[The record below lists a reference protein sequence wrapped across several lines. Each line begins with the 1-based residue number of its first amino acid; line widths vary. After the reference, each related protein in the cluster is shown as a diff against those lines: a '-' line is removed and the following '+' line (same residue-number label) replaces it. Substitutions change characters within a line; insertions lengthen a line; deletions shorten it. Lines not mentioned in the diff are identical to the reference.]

1 MSCRSRANWWRWSAR
16 ASRVISLRAATSC
29 ALRWMTWLTP
39 HAARADTKIWKAMLP
54 STVQPCTC
62 QGTMSEAA
70 TQTATA
76 AQPTR
81 VGSRNT
87 AITAR

>member
-1 MSCRSRANWWRWSAR
+1 M
-16 ASRVISLRAATSC
+16 ISFRAATSW
-29 ALRWMTWLTP
+29 ALRWITWLTP
-39 HAARADTKIWKAMLP
+39 HAARAETNIWNAMVPL
-54 STVQPCTC
+54 TVQPCTH
-62 QGTMSEAA
+62 GTISEAA

-87 AITAR
+87 AITPT